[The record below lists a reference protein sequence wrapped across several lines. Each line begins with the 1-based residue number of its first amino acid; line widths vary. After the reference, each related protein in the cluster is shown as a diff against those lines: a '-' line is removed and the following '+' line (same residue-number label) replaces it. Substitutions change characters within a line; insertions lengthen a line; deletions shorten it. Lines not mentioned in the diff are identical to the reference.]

1 MKNYRSYAV
10 IAFSGALVWLFTFS
24 LWYDLHAL
32 VVKDDKKELKASNV
46 NLIPTAP
53 LPDFSSYEDVG
64 EKKEAF
70 FSYLLP
76 LVQQANRQIKE
87 ERQFIQKMQRQTT
100 FSTEDTARL
109 QRLAETYRVPF
120 DDAFNNDFFKL
131 MLRRVDTIPPSLVLA
146 QAANESGWG
155 GSRFAREGNN
165 LFGQWCFKPG
175 CGIEPA
181 QRASHLQHEVARFDT
196 VYHSV
201 MSYMRNLNR
210 NLHYIDLRKTREKLR
225 AQGLAVTGQSLT
237 PGLAKYSTRGEA
249 YIAEIQGMIRANDL
263 EKYDQPSDAATL

>member
-10 IAFSGALVWLFTFS
+10 IAFGGALAWLFTFS

-32 VVKDDKKELKASNV
+32 AVKENKKELKTSNV

-53 LPDFSSYEDVG
+53 LPDFSRYEDVG

-109 QRLAETYRVPF
+109 QRLAEAYRVPF
-120 DDAFNNDFFKL
+120 DNAFNNDFFKL

-225 AQGLAVTGQSLT
+225 AQGAAVTGQSLT

-249 YIAEIQGMIRANDL
+249 YIAEIQGMIRTNDL
-263 EKYDQPSDAATL
+263 EKYDHPGDAATL